1 MVPLAPVMEYLGAQV
16 SYGRQDHSVSIS
28 MDGSTLYHQI
38 GTAQLTVSGG
48 GEGACCPS
56 AWPHAAR
63 EAAAAMASKRE
74 RNFFTETASLFLPR
88 RTSRRFLFSL

>member
-48 GEGACCPS
+48 GEGASSEAITMDVPS
-56 AWPHAAR
+56 YTKDGRTMVPVA
-63 EAAAAMASKRE
+63 
-74 RNFFTETASLFLPR
+74 FFAQALG
-88 RTSRRFLFSL
+88 

>member
-48 GEGACCPS
+48 GEGASSEAITMDRPLLHQGR
-56 AWPHAAR
+56 PHHGAR
-63 EAAAAMASKRE
+63 GLLRPGPG
-74 RNFFTETASLFLPR
+74 L
-88 RTSRRFLFSL
+88 